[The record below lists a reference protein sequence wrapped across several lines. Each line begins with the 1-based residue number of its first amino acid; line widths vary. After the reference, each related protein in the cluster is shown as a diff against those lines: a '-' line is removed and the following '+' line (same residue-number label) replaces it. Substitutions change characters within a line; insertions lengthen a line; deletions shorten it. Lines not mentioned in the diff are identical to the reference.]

1 MSKIESL
8 LDSIW
13 YTFGIGEKG
22 FDKRA
27 SKRWEKEDAEKKV
40 NCANGKHIPVRYVG
54 GLRGDGPDDYF
65 CQECYEPVTSKDHE
79 TFFSTPEMK
88 KMKADRLRILGW

>member
-13 YTFGIGEKG
+13 YTFRIGEKG

-40 NCANGKHIPVRYVG
+40 NCANGKHIPVRCVG
-54 GLRGDGPDDYF
+54 GDGPDDYF
-65 CQECYEPVTSKDHE
+65 CQECCATVTSKDYE
-79 TFFSTPEMK
+79 AYFSTPEMK
-88 KMKADRLRILGW
+88 KMREDRFRMFGW